1 MTKKISKQD
10 VLGLEA
16 TLQEKLYSELLGE
29 NATLDQIDFIYEIVD
44 SLRGAYNDEGIRR
57 WFYRGRKQLEG
68 KSPLEYL
75 GQSSNHEDEYAKRVL
90 ELAKVLKG
98 DNRF

>member
-1 MTKKISKQD
+1 MTKKISNQEVQD
-10 VLGLEA
+10 LEA

-57 WFYRGRKQLEG
+57 WFYREREQLEG

-75 GQSSNHEDEYAKRVL
+75 GQTWNPQEEYATRVL
-90 ELAKVLKG
+90 ELARSLKG
-98 DNRF
+98 

>member
-10 VLGLEA
+10 VQDLEA

-29 NATLDQIDFIYEIVD
+29 NATLDQMELIYEIVD
-44 SLRGAYNDEGIRR
+44 SLRGTYHDEGIRR
-57 WFYRGRKQLEG
+57 WFHREREQLEG

-75 GQSSNHEDEYAKRVL
+75 GPTWDPQEEYAKRVL
-90 ELAKVLKG
+90 GLAKTLKG
-98 DNRF
+98 EY